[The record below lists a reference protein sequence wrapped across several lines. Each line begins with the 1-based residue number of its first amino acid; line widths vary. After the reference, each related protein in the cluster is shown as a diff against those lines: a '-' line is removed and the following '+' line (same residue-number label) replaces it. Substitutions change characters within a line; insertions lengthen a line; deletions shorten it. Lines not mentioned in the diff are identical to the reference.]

1 MANFKKENK
10 MGSGRPKGSKNKS
23 TQQIKNAFQALLSN
37 SLPQLIQDVNEMEA
51 KDRANFLL
59 KLSDKI
65 LPSLKSVDSVV
76 ETKGIQQLGFNL
88 NYTTDE
94 KGDKDQPQ
102 ISDTK
107 RIEE

>member
-1 MANFKKENK
+1 MPIKKGDK
-10 MGSGRPKGSKNKS
+10 KSPGRPKGSANKS
-23 TQQIKNAFQALLSN
+23 THQIKNAFQALLTA
-37 SLPQLIQDVNEMEA
+37 SLPQLIKDVEKMEP

-65 LPSLKSVDSVV
+65 LPSLKSVDSVI

-88 NYTTDE
+88 NYTNE
-94 KGDKDQPQ
+94 QGDKNQPQ

>member
-1 MANFKKENK
+1 MAKFEKGNK
-10 MGSGRPKGSKNKS
+10 SGAGRPRGSKNKS
-23 TQQIKNAFQALLSN
+23 TQQIKNAFQALLSK
-37 SLPQLIQDVNEMEA
+37 SLPQLINDVNAMEP

-88 NYTTDE
+88 NYTSDE
-94 KGDKDQPQ
+94 TNKDQPK
-102 ISDTK
+102 ISNIK
-107 RIEE
+107 NIKE

>member
-1 MANFKKENK
+1 MAKFEKKNTS
-10 MGSGRPKGSKNKS
+10 GAGRPKGSKNKS

-37 SLPQLIQDVNEMEA
+37 SLPQLISDVNAMEP

-88 NYTTDE
+88 NYTSDE
-94 KGDKDQPQ
+94 TNKDQQQ
-102 ISDTK
+102 ISNIK
-107 RIEE
+107 NIKE

>member
-1 MANFKKENK
+1 MANFQKGNK
-10 MGSGRPKGSKNKS
+10 GGGRPKGSKNKS

-37 SLPQLIQDVNEMEA
+37 SLPQLINDVNAMEP

-94 KGDKDQPQ
+94 ANKDQQQ
-102 ISDTK
+102 ISNIK
-107 RIEE
+107 NIEE